1 MKFSE
6 NWLRSVV
13 ELSVDT
19 ATLERR
25 FNMIGHEVES
35 VERLGASLDGVVVAE
50 IVACEKH
57 PQADKLQVCKVSI
70 GREQLQIV
78 CGAPNA
84 RAGLKA
90 PLATIGA
97 TLPNGIA
104 IKKAALR
111 GVESNGMLCSAKEL
125 GLDADASGL
134 LELSNDAPAGKSL
147 AEYLGLPDNV
157 IELGLTPNRGDC
169 LSMRGLSIDIAAAF
183 DTKLKSDPIEPVG
196 AQSKRTV
203 DIKLNAGADCPRY
216 VGRVIEGV
224 DPTAVTPLWI
234 SERLRRGGI
243 RPVSILV
250 DITQYVMLELG
261 QPMHAYDAAKLNGS
275 IDVRRARDGEKVKL
289 LDGKEYSLAPNYLVI
304 ADAKESV
311 GLAGVMG
318 GLDSRVTDATRDI
331 FLEAAHFAPATI
343 MGRARNLA
351 LHTDASHRFER
362 GVDPELPRVAM
373 ERATQLILSLAGG
386 KPGPINEATIAN
398 AIPKRTAVAL
408 RRSRLSRVL
417 GIAVA
422 DADVERIL
430 AALDMKVER
439 TNDGWK
445 ATPPTRR
452 FDIEIEEDL
461 IEEVARI
468 HGYDNVPTHPPSGEL
483 SLRLRP
489 ESEVAMSRLNSQ
501 LASSGYREAICYSF
515 VAPELLEKWSLS
527 DGAVALSNPLS
538 ADLAVMRTSLLP
550 GLVEIL
556 KSNRNRQQDRIR
568 LFETGLVFNNAGT
581 ELKQTPRVAAV
592 AYGRA
597 EPESWTGDKRAV
609 DFYDLKAHVEDL
621 LALGGR
627 HRRVEFQPSMRPW
640 LHPGRSAEVVVG
652 GKSIGV
658 VGGLNPRLLKLL
670 DIDDDVQAFELDVE
684 SVTRGSVPRARP
696 ISRFPSVRRDI
707 AIVVPDEVPYARVET
722 VARKALGT
730 VLTDLVV
737 FDQFVGQN
745 LGSGVKS
752 LAIGLILQDDSR
764 TLTDQDA
771 DSFVAKAVS
780 ALEQECQARLRG

>member
-6 NWLRSVV
+6 NWLRSLVD
-13 ELSVDT
+13 LSADT
-19 ATLERR
+19 AALEHRL
-25 FNMIGHEVES
+25 NMIGHEVEGL
-35 VERLGASLDGVVVAE
+35 ERLGASLDGVVVAE
-50 IVACEKH
+50 IVSCEKH
-57 PQADKLQVCKVSI
+57 PQADKLQVCKVST
-70 GREQLQIV
+70 GKEQLQIV

-134 LELSNDAPAGKSL
+134 FELASDAPVGKSL
-147 AEYLGLPDNV
+147 IHYLGLPDNV
-157 IELGLTPNRGDC
+157 IELGLTPNRADC
-169 LSMRGLSIDIAAAF
+169 LSLRGLAIDVAAAF
-183 DTKLKSDPIEPVG
+183 DAKLKFDAIEPV
-196 AQSKRTV
+196 APQSKRIV
-203 DIKLNAGADCPRY
+203 DVKLNAGADCPRY

-224 DPTAVTPLWI
+224 NPSATTPLWI
-234 SERLRRGGI
+234 TERLRRSGI

-261 QPMHAYDAAKLNGS
+261 QPMHAYDAAKLNGA
-275 IDVRRARDGEKVKL
+275 IDVRRARKEEKTKL
-289 LDGKEYSLAPNYLVI
+289 LDSREYTLTPEYLVI

-311 GLAGVMG
+311 GLAGIMG
-318 GLDSRVTDATRDI
+318 GLDSRVSDATRDI
-331 FLEAAHFAPATI
+331 FLEAAHFLPATI

-373 ERATQLILSLAGG
+373 ERATQLILSIAGG
-386 KPGPINEATIAN
+386 KPGPTTDTVIEAAL
-398 AIPKRTAVAL
+398 PKRHAVLL
-408 RRSRLSRVL
+408 RRTRLARVL
-417 GIAVA
+417 GITVS

-430 AALDMKVER
+430 TALDMKVER

-445 ATPPTRR
+445 ATPPSRR

-483 SLRLRP
+483 ALHLRP
-489 ESEVAMSRLNSQ
+489 EKDVAMSRLNSQ

-515 VAPELLEKWSLS
+515 VAPELLEKWSLA

-556 KSNRNRQQDRIR
+556 KSNRNRQQERVR
-568 LFETGLVFNNAGT
+568 LFETGLVFSNASG
-581 ELKQTPRVAAV
+581 ELKQTPRIAAV
-592 AYGRA
+592 ACGRA
-597 EPESWTGDKRAV
+597 EPESWTGDKRMV

-621 LALGGR
+621 LALGGGNR
-627 HRRVEFQPSMRPW
+627 HVEFQPSTRPW
-640 LHPGRSAEVVVG
+640 LHPGRSAEVIVG

-658 VGGLNPRLLKLL
+658 VGGLNPRLLKSL
-670 DIDDDVQAFELDVE
+670 DVDDDIQVFELDVE
-684 SVTRGSVPRARP
+684 SVTAGSVPRARP

-707 AIVVPDEVPYARVET
+707 AIVVPDAVSYIRVET
-722 VARKALGT
+722 TARKALGT

-764 TLTDQDA
+764 TLTDQDV
-771 DSFVAKAVS
+771 DSFVAKAVA

>member
-6 NWLRSVV
+6 NWLRSLVD
-13 ELSVDT
+13 LSADT
-19 ATLERR
+19 ATLEHRL
-25 FNMIGHEVES
+25 NMIGHEVES
-35 VERLGASLDGVVVAE
+35 LQRLGASLDGVVVAE

-57 PQADKLQVCKVSI
+57 PQADKLQVCKVSV
-70 GREQLQIV
+70 GSEQLQIV

-84 RAGLKA
+84 RVGLKA

-134 LELSNDAPAGKSL
+134 LELSKDAPAGKSL

-157 IELGLTPNRGDC
+157 IELGLTPNRADC

-183 DTKLKSDPIEPVG
+183 DAKLKSDAIEPIA

-203 DIKLNAGADCPRY
+203 GIKLNVGTDCPRY

-224 DPTAVTPLWI
+224 DPTAATPLWM

-261 QPMHAYDAAKLNGS
+261 QPMHAYDAAKLNGAVE
-275 IDVRRARDGEKVKL
+275 VRRARDAEKVKL
-289 LDGKEYSLAPNYLVI
+289 LDGKEYSLSPNYLVI

-311 GLAGVMG
+311 GLAGIMG

-362 GVDPELPRVAM
+362 GVDPELPRIAM
-373 ERATQLILSLAGG
+373 ERATRLVMSMAGG
-386 KPGPINEATIAN
+386 TPGPISEDVIELSL
-398 AIPKRTAVAL
+398 PKRHAVSL
-408 RRSRLSRVL
+408 RRARLSRLL
-417 GIAVA
+417 GITVS
-422 DADVERIL
+422 DAEVERIL
-430 AALDMKVER
+430 SALDMKVER

-468 HGYDNVPTHPPSGEL
+468 HGYDNVPTHAPSGEL
-483 SLRLRP
+483 ALHLRP
-489 ESEVAMSRLNSQ
+489 ESEVSISRLNSQ

-515 VAPELLEKWSLS
+515 VAPELLEKWSLA

-556 KSNRNRQQDRIR
+556 KSNRNRQQERVR
-568 LFETGLVFNNAGT
+568 LFETGLIFNNASG

-592 AYGRA
+592 ALGRA
-597 EPESWTGDKRAV
+597 HPESWSGDKRLV
-609 DFYDLKAHVEDL
+609 DFYDIKAHVQDL
-621 LALGGR
+621 LELSGR
-627 HRRVEFQPSMRPW
+627 HDRVDFQPSTRPW
-640 LHPGRSAEVVVG
+640 LHPGRSAEVTID

-658 VGGLNPRLLKLL
+658 VGGLHPRLLKSL
-670 DIDDDVQAFELDVE
+670 DLDDDVQVFELDVH
-684 SVTRGSVPRARP
+684 SVTAGLVPRARP

-707 AIVVPDEVPYARVET
+707 AIVVPDNVAYARVET
-722 VARKALGT
+722 TARKALGA
-730 VLTDLVV
+730 VLADLLV

-764 TLTDQDA
+764 TLTDQDV

>member
-6 NWLRSVV
+6 NWLRSFVD
-13 ELSVDT
+13 LSVDT
-19 ATLERR
+19 ATLEHRL
-25 FNMIGHEVES
+25 NMIGHEVES
-35 VERLGASLDGVVVAE
+35 IERLGASLDGVVVGE
-50 IVACEKH
+50 IVSCEKH

-70 GREQLQIV
+70 GSEQLQIV

-111 GVESNGMLCSAKEL
+111 GVESNGMLCSEKEL

-134 LELSNDAPAGKSL
+134 LELSNDAPIGKSL

-157 IELGLTPNRGDC
+157 IELGLTPNRADC

-183 DTKLKSDPIEPVG
+183 DAKLKSDPVEPVA

-311 GLAGVMG
+311 GLAGIMG

-362 GVDPELPRVAM
+362 GVDPELPRIAM
-373 ERATQLILSLAGG
+373 ERATQLILSIAGG
-386 KPGPINEATIAN
+386 KPGPINEATIAD
-398 AIPKRTAVAL
+398 AIPKRTAVGL
-408 RRSRLSRVL
+408 RRARLSRVL
-417 GIAVA
+417 GIMVA

-430 AALDMKVER
+430 TALDMKVER

-483 SLRLRP
+483 SLHLRP
-489 ESEVAMSRLNSQ
+489 ENTVAMSRLNSQ

-515 VAPELLEKWSLS
+515 VAPELLEKWSLA

-538 ADLAVMRTSLLP
+538 ADFAVMRTSLLP

-556 KSNRNRQQDRIR
+556 KSNRNRQQERVR
-568 LFETGLVFNNAGT
+568 LFESGLIFNNADA
-581 ELKQTPRVAAV
+581 ELKQTPHVAAV
-592 AYGRA
+592 ACGRA
-597 EPESWTGDKRAV
+597 KPESWTGDKRAV

-621 LALGGR
+621 LALGGGHR
-627 HRRVEFQPSMRPW
+627 HVEFRPSTRPW

-652 GKSIGV
+652 GKSIGF
-658 VGGLNPRLLKLL
+658 VGGLNPRLLKSL
-670 DIDDDVQAFELDVE
+670 DIDDDVQVFELDVE
-684 SVTRGSVPRARP
+684 SVTMGSVPRARP

-722 VARKALGT
+722 AARKALGT

-764 TLTDQDA
+764 TLTDQDV

>member
-6 NWLRSVV
+6 NWLRSLVD
-13 ELSVDT
+13 LSADT

-35 VERLGASLDGVVVAE
+35 LERLGASLDGVVVAE
-50 IVACEKH
+50 IVSCEKH
-57 PQADKLQVCKVSI
+57 PQADKLHVCKVSV
-70 GREQLQIV
+70 GNEQLQIV

-90 PLATIGA
+90 PLATIGSK
-97 TLPNGIA
+97 LSNGIE

-134 LELSNDAPAGKSL
+134 LELASDAPVGKSL
-147 AEYLGLPDNV
+147 VDYLGLPDNV
-157 IELGLTPNRGDC
+157 IELGLTPNRADC
-169 LSMRGLSIDIAAAF
+169 LSLRGLAIDVAAAF
-183 DTKLKSDPIEPVG
+183 DTKLKFDAIEPV
-196 AQSKRTV
+196 APQSKRSIDV
-203 DIKLNAGADCPRY
+203 KLSAGADCPRY

-224 DPTAVTPLWI
+224 NPTAATPLLI
-234 SERLRRGGI
+234 TERLRRSGI

-261 QPMHAYDAAKLNGS
+261 QPMHAYDAAKLNGA
-275 IDVRRARDGEKVKL
+275 IEVRRARKDEKTKL
-289 LDGKEYSLAPNYLVI
+289 LDGREYALTPEYLVI

-311 GLAGVMG
+311 GLAGIMG
-318 GLDSRVTDATRDI
+318 GLDSRVTDATHDI

-362 GVDPELPRVAM
+362 GVDPELPRIAM
-373 ERATQLILSLAGG
+373 ERATQLVMSIAGG
-386 KPGPINEATIAN
+386 RPGPITDTVIEAAL
-398 AIPKRTAVAL
+398 PKLHAVSL
-408 RRSRLSRVL
+408 RRARLARVL
-417 GIAVA
+417 GITVS

-430 AALDMKVER
+430 AALDMKLER

-445 ATPPTRR
+445 AKPPSRR

-483 SLRLRP
+483 SLHLRP
-489 ESEVAMSRLNSQ
+489 ESEVGMSRLNSQ

-515 VAPELLEKWSLS
+515 VAPELLEKWSLA

-538 ADLAVMRTSLLP
+538 ADFAVMRTSLLP

-556 KSNRNRQQDRIR
+556 KNNRNRQQERVR
-568 LFETGLVFNNAGT
+568 LFETGLVFNHSGG

-592 AYGRA
+592 ACGRA

-609 DFYDLKAHVEDL
+609 DFYDLKAHAEDL
-621 LALGGR
+621 LALGGGNR
-627 HRRVEFQPSMRPW
+627 HIEFQPSTRPW
-640 LHPGRSAEVVVG
+640 LHPGRSAEIVVG

-670 DIDDDVQAFELDVE
+670 DIDDDVQVFELDVE

-707 AIVVPDEVPYARVET
+707 AIVVPDDVPYARVET
-722 VARKALGT
+722 AARKALGT
-730 VLTDLVV
+730 VLMDLVI

-764 TLTDQDA
+764 TLTDQDV

-780 ALEQECQARLRG
+780 ALGQDCQARLRG

>member
-6 NWLRSVV
+6 NWLRSLVD
-13 ELSVDT
+13 LSADT

-35 VERLGASLDGVVVAE
+35 LERLGASLDGVVVAE

-57 PQADKLQVCKVSI
+57 PQADKLQVCTVSV
-70 GREQLQIV
+70 GNAQLQIV

-90 PLATIGA
+90 PLAIIGA
-97 TLPNGIA
+97 ILPNGIE

-125 GLDADASGL
+125 GIDADASGL
-134 LELSNDAPAGKSL
+134 LELASDAPAGKALSD
-147 AEYLGLPDNV
+147 YLGLPDNV
-157 IELGLTPNRGDC
+157 IELGLTPNRADC
-169 LSMRGLSIDIAAAF
+169 LSLRGIAIDVAAAF
-183 DTKLKSDPIEPVG
+183 DAKRKFDAIDPIAPK
-196 AQSKRTV
+196 SKRTIDV
-203 DIKLNAGADCPRY
+203 KLNADADCPRY

-224 DPTAVTPLWI
+224 NPNADTPLWM
-234 SERLRRGGI
+234 SERLRRSGI
-243 RPVSILV
+243 RPISILV

-261 QPMHAYDAAKLNGS
+261 QPMHAYDAAKLNGA
-275 IDVRRARDGEKVKL
+275 IEVRRARKDEKTKL
-289 LDGKEYSLAPNYLVI
+289 LDGRDYTLTPEYLVI

-311 GLAGVMG
+311 GLAGIMG
-318 GLDSRVTDATRDI
+318 GLDSRVTDTTRDI

-362 GVDPELPRVAM
+362 GVDPELPRIAM
-373 ERATQLILSLAGG
+373 ERATQLVLSIAGG
-386 KPGPINEATIAN
+386 TAGPIGEA
-398 AIPKRTAVAL
+398 AIEASLPKRHAVAL
-408 RRSRLSRVL
+408 RRTRLSRVL
-417 GIAVA
+417 GITVP

-430 AALDMKVER
+430 TALDMNVER
-439 TNDGWK
+439 TSDGWR

-468 HGYDNVPTHPPSGEL
+468 HGYDNVPTHAPSGEL
-483 SLRLRP
+483 ALHLRP
-489 ESEVAMSRLNSQ
+489 ESEVAMSRLNLQ

-515 VAPELLEKWSLS
+515 VAPELLEKWSLA
-527 DGAVALSNPLS
+527 DGAVALANPLS

-556 KSNRNRQQDRIR
+556 QSNRNRQQERVR
-568 LFETGLVFNNAGT
+568 LFESGLVFNNASG
-581 ELKQTPRVAAV
+581 ELKQSPNIAAV
-592 AYGRA
+592 ACGRA
-597 EPESWTGDKRAV
+597 QPESWTGDKRVV
-609 DFYDLKAHVEDL
+609 DFYDVKADVENL
-621 LALGGR
+621 LRLGGGKR
-627 HRRVEFQPSMRPW
+627 AIEFRPSSCAW
-640 LHPGRSAEVVVG
+640 LHPGRSADVVVDG
-652 GKSIGV
+652 AIIGI
-658 VGGLNPRLLKLL
+658 VGGLHPRLLKAL
-670 DIDDDVQAFELDVE
+670 DIDEDIQVFELDVA
-684 SVTRGSVPRARP
+684 SVTAGRVPRARP

-707 AIVVPDEVPYARVET
+707 AIVVPDSVPYASIET
-722 VARKALGT
+722 TVRRALGAA
-730 VLTDLVV
+730 LSDLLV
-737 FDQFVGQN
+737 FDQYQGPN

-771 DSFVAKAVS
+771 DSFVSRAVT
-780 ALEQECQARLRG
+780 ALEQECHARLRG